1 MWLLYDDDENGS
13 LDYDEVREYIRE
25 QAYPHLKLSENQYK
39 KIFKEIDI
47 DGSNTVDKE
56 ELHLFVQKLVENN
69 DIIPDDGPP
78 GHDDI
83 LKPKKKN
90 EVSLIIYS
98 GSLSK
103 NSTES
108 SIITP
113 KSTESSTGAGS
124 NFKK

>member
-56 ELHLFVQKLVENN
+56 
-69 DIIPDDGPP
+69 
-78 GHDDI
+78 
-83 LKPKKKN
+83 
-90 EVSLIIYS
+90 
-98 GSLSK
+98 
-103 NSTES
+103 
-108 SIITP
+108 
-113 KSTESSTGAGS
+113 
-124 NFKK
+124 